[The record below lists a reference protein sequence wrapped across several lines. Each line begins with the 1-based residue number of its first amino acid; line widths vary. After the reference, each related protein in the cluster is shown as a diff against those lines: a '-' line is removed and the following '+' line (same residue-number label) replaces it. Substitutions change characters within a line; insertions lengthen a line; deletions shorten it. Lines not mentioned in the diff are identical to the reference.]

1 MTHTSYADSFLLKR
15 AIVTWDDGTVDDSA
29 ASSVFSLEGSMSIV
43 GNTIT
48 QNIKYCYQQVC
59 DDVVQNG
66 IGTIL
71 YVNPNM
77 AYVTI
82 RREEDGVVDNLI
94 IQSLTPNIITLYVYE
109 DGTAEAHEWQP
120 SSKNNKQL
128 HADGEPRGSIARG
141 IADAL
146 RAIRK

>member
-1 MTHTSYADSFLLKR
+1 MGVA
-15 AIVTWDDGTVDDSA
+15 
-29 ASSVFSLEGSMSIV
+29 

-48 QNIKYCYQQVC
+48 QDITFCAHGACMN
-59 DDVVQNG
+59 VVENSG
-66 IGTIL
+66 GTIL
-71 YVNPNM
+71 YVHPGT
-77 AYVTI
+77 AYITVK
-82 RREEDGVVDNLI
+82 RSEDGLVDDII
-94 IQSLTPNIITLYVYE
+94 IQSVAPNIITLYVYE

-120 SSKNNKQL
+120 SNKNNKQL